1 MSNVQEPDIR
11 KGSHLE
17 ETFRKAVIEALENL
31 LDQKRIAGSLVDY
44 FILQDFGLDIA
55 VFMKW
60 PNNRFTVRFW
70 SSKLLWDQAK
80 VELNLVI
87 NKVKGLK

>member
-44 FILQDFGLDIA
+44 FIL
-55 VFMKW
+55 
-60 PNNRFTVRFW
+60 
-70 SSKLLWDQAK
+70 
-80 VELNLVI
+80 
-87 NKVKGLK
+87 